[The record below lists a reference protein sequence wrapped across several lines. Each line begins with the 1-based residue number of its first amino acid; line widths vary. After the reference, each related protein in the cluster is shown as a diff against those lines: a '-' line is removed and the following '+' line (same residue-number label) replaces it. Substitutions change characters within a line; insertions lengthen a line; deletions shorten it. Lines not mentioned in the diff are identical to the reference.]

1 MADWTLYQLM
11 TVVAGLLLLGVFS
24 SRISS
29 RLNMP
34 ILLLFLGTGMLIGSR
49 HFGYIEFETGVA
61 ADVALANTVGTLA
74 MAFILYSGGL
84 ETNFRTIRAVLAPGV
99 ILSTLGVLL
108 TAMITGAAGCWL
120 LGWSPAW
127 GMLLGAVV
135 SSTDAAAVFA
145 ILRSRQVS
153 LRGRLKPLLEFESGS
168 NDPMAALLTLFM
180 IGFLQHPEAL
190 PLWSFPF
197 YFLFRMAAGALL
209 GYAAG
214 RLGCWLFN
222 RAKLEYEG
230 LYFVL
235 GVAIVLLS
243 YGATETLHANGFM
256 AAYCAGLAMGNVRYN
271 YQRGQLRFMNGLAWL
286 MQVAMFTVLGMLVT
300 TGELVAVPAAGWT
313 HAVWFRGMLIALVL
327 MFVARPAAVFV
338 GMIRS
343 RFNWRERL
351 LVSWVGLRGAAPIVL
366 ATFPL
371 AAGLSGNAAVQENAG
386 TLFNLVFCVVIASV
400 LIQSKTL
407 MPLARLLKLDAPLR
421 EKERVPLELE
431 ETGVI
436 NSVMHEFEVTA
447 DAQCSNKSLAELNL
461 PSGILVLLIRRGNS
475 FILARGNTAIREH
488 DGLLMMGDEAVMRT
502 VAEKYF
508 PDNDYFGE

>member
-1 MADWTLYQLM
+1 MELTFYHWMTL
-11 TVVAGLLLLGVFS
+11 VAGLLLLGVFS

-34 ILLLFLGTGMLIGSR
+34 ILLMFLGTGMLMGSR
-49 HFGYIEFETGVA
+49 RFGYIEFETDA
-61 ADVALANTVGTLA
+61 AGDVALANAVGTLA

-84 ETNFRTIRAVLAPGV
+84 ETNFRAVRRVLVPGV
-99 ILSTLGVLL
+99 ILSTAGVLL
-108 TAMITGAAGCWL
+108 TAALTGAAVCWL

-153 LRGRLKPLLEFESGS
+153 LESHLTSLLEFESGS

-180 IGFLQHPEAL
+180 IGFIRNPAAL
-190 PLWSFPF
+190 PLWHFPF
-197 YFLFRMAAGALL
+197 YFLFRMTLGAVAG
-209 GYAAG
+209 YVVG

-235 GVAIVLLS
+235 GIAIVLLS
-243 YGATETLHANGFM
+243 YGVTEILYGNGFM
-256 AAYCAGLAMGNVRYN
+256 AAYCAGLTMGNIRYN
-271 YQRGQLRFMNGLAWL
+271 YKKGQMRFNNGLAWL
-286 MQVAMFTVLGMLVT
+286 MQVLMFTVLGMLVT
-300 TGELVAVPAAGWT
+300 TDDLFAVPETGWT
-313 HAVWFRGMLIALVL
+313 HAIWFRGTLIALAL
-327 MFVARPAAVFV
+327 MFVARPAAVFI

-371 AAGLSGNAAVQENAG
+371 AFRLSGNPAVQENAG

-400 LIQSKTL
+400 LIQSKTM
-407 MPLARLLKLDAPLR
+407 MPLARVLRLDLPLR

-436 NSVMHEFEVTA
+436 NSVMREFEVTA
-447 DAQCSNKSLAELNL
+447 NALCRNKSLAELNL
-461 PSGILVLLIRRGNS
+461 PSGVLVLLIRRGNS
-475 FILARGNTAIREH
+475 FILARGNTGIQEN
-488 DGLLMMGDEAVMRT
+488 DGLLMMGDETMLRT
-502 VAEKYF
+502 IAEKYF
-508 PDNDYFGE
+508 PDNDYFDE